1 MHFCLI
7 NLDHLDTYQSRIMP
21 SLLLLLFFFCTESV
35 PSSITIIHTLL
46 PYWCFLVWKPYAD
59 RHLGMPEK
67 KTFLVLK
74 QSALQ
79 ISLEICTKIKPLTLE
94 IIGLIKEIKVP
105 HQKHFLLLD

>member
-67 KTFLVLK
+67 KN
-74 QSALQ
+74 
-79 ISLEICTKIKPLTLE
+79 ISGPKTICIADFSRNLYQNKTID
-94 IIGLIKEIKVP
+94 IRN
-105 HQKHFLLLD
+105 HRSDQRN